1 MIIIMMYM
9 PEIIK
14 ASFYINKMPRMR
26 NKFSRDKWY
35 LIFLR

>member
-14 ASFYINKMPRMR
+14 ASFYINKMPIMI
-26 NKFSRDKWY
+26 NKFWRDKCY